1 MKNSPEHDHG
11 PVKVPF
17 LTGYS
22 STYVKL
28 TKNRVMFVSE
38 GIADPMAAEI
48 SALLFYFDR
57 QDAEEPVELYIHTNG
72 GSSSALINIYDVM
85 QMISVPVK
93 TVCIGKAFSAGA
105 VLLAAGTK
113 GERYAFKNS
122 KIMIHGIQTVFPM
135 PGQSVIDN
143 KNLLDFIAMENEKIL
158 KILATHTGQ
167 PLEKV
172 REDCKRDVW
181 MSPEEAL
188 DYGIIDHIV

>member
-11 PVKVPF
+11 AVHAPF

-28 TKNRVMFVSE
+28 TKNRVMFISE

-48 SALLFYFDR
+48 SALLLYFDR
-57 QDAEEPVELYIHTNG
+57 QDPEEKIEMYIHTNG
-72 GSSSALINIYDVM
+72 GSSSALVNIYDVM
-85 QMISVPVK
+85 QMISAPVK

-105 VLLAAGTK
+105 VLLAAGAK

-122 KIMIHGIQTVFPM
+122 KIMIHGIQTVFPI

-143 KNLLDFIAMENEKIL
+143 KNLLDFIEIENEKIL
-158 KILATHTGQ
+158 KILAQHTGQ

-188 DYGIIDHIV
+188 DYGIIDQIV